1 VAEGLRQLGIV
12 GGGRVASAL
21 AASLA
26 DRLDVLVH
34 ARRPER
40 LRLSPQAPAPTLVS
54 DLADLA
60 ACPVL
65 VVAVSDGAIPE
76 VASALARALGGD
88 ARPGNAATTVL
99 HTSGATTG
107 ARSLAPLLDVP
118 GVEVGSMHPLLA
130 VPEAATPCYFTHA
143 PFVLE
148 AGGARALAD
157 ARALVGL
164 LEGEPIELPDGSD
177 GTKARYHALA
187 TMVATGT
194 VTLVDRA
201 AAALAGEEDEA
212 GRAAFR
218 EAFGR
223 LALTAAVNVSRGP
236 GAEVLTGPLARGDD
250 ETLDLHDRVLDGH
263 GVAALSDA
271 IRRAARGM
279 LDEGGA

>member
-1 VAEGLRQLGIV
+1 MAEGLRQLGIV

-40 LRLSPQAPAPTLVS
+40 LRLSPHAPAPTLVS

-60 ACPVL
+60 ACPAL

-76 VASALARALGGD
+76 VASALARVLGGN
-88 ARPGNAATTVL
+88 AQPGAATTTVL

-107 ARSLAPLLDVP
+107 ARSLAPLLEVP

-130 VPEAATPCYFTHA
+130 VPEAATPGYFTHA
-143 PFVLE
+143 PFVFE

-164 LEGEPIELPDGSD
+164 LEGAPIELPDGSD

-201 AAALAGEEDEA
+201 AAALAGEGDEA

-218 EAFGR
+218 DAFGR

-250 ETLDLHDRVLDGH
+250 ETLELHDRVLDGH

-271 IRRAARGM
+271 IRRAATGM
-279 LDEGGA
+279 LDEEGA